1 MFNLILTNKPM
12 RNISVKQF
20 MTEFGF
26 VEICKDVR
34 ENKNHYPFLTFMDAD
49 NQATN
54 IYFSVG
60 AAANVTKGLL
70 VDKDLISKHQ
80 ITIYTMD
87 GEERV
92 KISRIGDGSSNRITF
107 DDLFG

>member
-1 MFNLILTNKPM
+1 M

-34 ENKNHYPFLTFMDAD
+34 ENKNTYPFLTFMDAG

-60 AAANVTKGLL
+60 AAANVTKGQL

-80 ITIYTMD
+80 ITIYSMD
-87 GEERV
+87 GEERI
-92 KISRIGDGSSNRITF
+92 KISRIGDGGNRITF
-107 DDLFG
+107 ADLFG